1 MDKPSKEDPM
11 LMLLSAMLHS
21 DAGRDPSEAIYEQ
34 ERRGQQQLC
43 ASESLPAEHNLP
55 IGKDSA
61 DALRSLGIEAGD
73 PFEDDPLFRPVK
85 LPAGWEKVPTD
96 HPYGYWTNLLDD
108 KGRERAHIF
117 YKAAIYDRR
126 AHISFVNCINAT
138 TGRYLREDRGS
149 EDLPGDDDAVV
160 IRKLVG
166 GESRVLHRA
175 ECTVV
180 RQKGGYK
187 ANRDFWAARDKVDCE
202 AKAWVEEHYPDHN
215 NPAAYWDDDE

>member
-11 LMLLSAMLHS
+11 LLLLSAMLHS

-43 ASESLPAEHNLP
+43 ASESLPAQLNFGE
-55 IGKDSA
+55 DSA
-61 DALRSLGIEAGD
+61 NALRSLGIEAGD

-85 LPAGWEKVPTD
+85 LPAGWRKEATD

-117 YKAAIYDRR
+117 YKAAFYDRS
-126 AHISFVNCINAT
+126 AHISFMNCIHFT

-160 IRKLVG
+160 TRKLVG
-166 GESRVLHRA
+166 RNMKVLHRV
-175 ECTVV
+175 ECTAVK
-180 RQKGGYK
+180 QEGGYE
-187 ANRDFWAARDKVDCE
+187 ANRDFWAAEDKARRE
-202 AKAWVEEHYPDHN
+202 AKAWMEEHYPDYN